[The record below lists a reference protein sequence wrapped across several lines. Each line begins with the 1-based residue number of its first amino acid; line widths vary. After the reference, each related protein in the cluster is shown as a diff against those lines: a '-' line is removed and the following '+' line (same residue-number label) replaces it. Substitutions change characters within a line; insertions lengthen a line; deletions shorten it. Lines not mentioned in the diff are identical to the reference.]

1 MSNRHQ
7 RFSEAVRAA
16 IVAADYRDVSMLLFM
31 LCGIGARFAI
41 SAGMPLEA
49 FILAARNAYDCQQRD
64 FEVWASKHTPKA

>member
-1 MSNRHQ
+1 MNRHQ

-16 IVAADYRDVSMLLFM
+16 IVAADYRDISMLLFM

-49 FILAARNAYDCQQRD
+49 FILAARNAYELQQRD
-64 FEVWASKHTPKA
+64 FDQWGSNHGPKA